1 MSRSPAAFPDAETL
15 ALCERFSLCLRQGGG
30 LPVRGHALR
39 GGLSPGL
46 DFEGH
51 REWVE
56 GLDPRHID
64 WTLWARHRALYVR
77 TFEDEGAGVLAVLL
91 DASKSMGLGQP
102 SRFAL
107 AQRVAAALVYAG
119 LREAR
124 GVLLGL
130 ARGAVLERHWLTGG
144 ADAAGLAYD
153 VLARAEP
160 DGETS
165 LAAAA
170 DHLRALPARG
180 DVVVVSDFLDPSGA
194 DAVIDRLA
202 ALGWHVSALR
212 LLTEDERCAPPPGTG
227 LRDPETLRRVV
238 APSETSALQ
247 HRLDA
252 HHASLRGA
260 VARQGGALVEA
271 MPNERLGVVLERLL
285 SALLRARGA
294 RAGA

>member
-1 MSRSPAAFPDAETL
+1 MSRSPAAFPDEETL

-30 LPVRGHALR
+30 LPVRGRALR

-56 GLDPRHID
+56 GLDPRHVD

-77 TFEDEGAGVLAVLL
+77 TFEDEGAGVLAVIL
-91 DASKSMGLGQP
+91 DASTSMGMGQP
-102 SRFAL
+102 SRFSL

-124 GVLLGL
+124 GVLLGI
-130 ARGAVLERHWLTGG
+130 ARGAELERHWLSGG
-144 ADAAGLAYD
+144 ADAAGIAYD
-153 VLARAEP
+153 VLARAQP
-160 DGETS
+160 GGETA

-170 DHLRALPARG
+170 EQLRALPARG
-180 DVVVVSDFLDPSGA
+180 DVVVISDFLDPAGP
-194 DAVIDRLA
+194 DGVVDRLA

-212 LLTEDERCAPPPGTG
+212 LLWDDERSAPQPGVG
-227 LRDPETLRRVV
+227 LRDPETRRRVV
-238 APSETSALQ
+238 APADATALQ
-247 HRLDA
+247 RRLDA
-252 HHASLRGA
+252 HHASLRDA
-260 VARQGGALVEA
+260 VARHGGALVEA
-271 MPNERLGVVLERLL
+271 TPHERPSVVLERLL
-285 SALLRARGA
+285 SSLLRARGA